1 MSPSLLLL
9 ELPSAL
15 GLLGLMT
22 SPTVGSTDMVVLPL
36 TGGGGEGRVAG
47 SSNWG
52 GLDLSAMTGL
62 VVVVALSTVVVSPV
76 VRSEGLVSWGEEG
89 RLLLLL
95 VGPCAEPMMATGVEF
110 SSRATLQRKR
120 ELLKFKT

>member
-95 VGPCAEPMMATGVEF
+95 VGSCAEPMIATGVEF
-110 SSRATLQRKR
+110 SSRATLQR
-120 ELLKFKT
+120 